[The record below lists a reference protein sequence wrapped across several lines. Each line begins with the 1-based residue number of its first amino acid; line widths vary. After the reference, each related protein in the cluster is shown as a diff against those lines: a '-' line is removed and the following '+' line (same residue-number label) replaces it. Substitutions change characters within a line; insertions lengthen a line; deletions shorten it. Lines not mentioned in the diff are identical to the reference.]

1 MSGFDQWLGSG
12 GGILPVWLAGAA
24 AAFAVFV
31 GALAFGR
38 TAQAGPAGLAWRGAL
53 VLAGAGFGWA
63 IADAAGG
70 RNHSELRGV
79 LDARAAEL
87 TLRALMPGSPLACLE
102 SVANS
107 TVEDACARSLFAGP
121 ETVAAAIAYVDAR
134 MALLTAGLELA
145 ARDQRYAASI
155 ERQRRAIEDDRFGFV
170 AHVLTTRGCS
180 VERCEGLKLLRDPQ
194 RVIANLRDRGFE
206 ANVVLHSAAWQ
217 AGGASSAPPAIPST
231 SSAPAIAVAPGVA
244 TTGAAPST
252 GPIDYPTAAS
262 IPAIS
267 IMNAEPPLSPAESQ
281 AIGAALPAAK
291 PQAPAVA
298 PTQARRQS
306 GREPSAASNLPL
318 PPPGTQ
324 QVLPPQPAPPTQ
336 IAPPG
341 AHNIPRWGGG
351 N

>member
-1 MSGFDQWLGSG
+1 MSGFDQWLGAG
-12 GGILPVWLAGAA
+12 GGVLPVWLAGAA

-31 GALAFGR
+31 GVLAVGR
-38 TAQAGPAGLAWRGAL
+38 AAQAGRAGLAWRGAL
-53 VLAGAGFGWA
+53 VLAGAGFAWA

-79 LDARAAEL
+79 LEARAAEL
-87 TLRALMPGSPLACLE
+87 TLRALAPGSPLACLE

-107 TVEDACARSLFAGP
+107 TIEDGCARSLFAGP

-134 MALLTAGLELA
+134 VALLTAGLDLA

-155 ERQRRAIEDDRFGFV
+155 ERQRRAIEHDRFGLV
-170 AHVLTTRGCS
+170 AHVLTARGCS

-194 RVIANLRDRGFE
+194 RVIANLRDRNFE
-206 ANVVLHSAAWQ
+206 ANVVLHSAGWHT
-217 AGGASSAPPAIPST
+217 GGAPATPAAIPST
-231 SSAPAIAVAPGVA
+231 PLGPAIAVAPGVA

-281 AIGAALPAAK
+281 AIGAAPPAAR
-291 PQAPAVA
+291 PQAPATPPA
-298 PTQARRQS
+298 QTRRQS
-306 GREPSAASNLPL
+306 GREPSAASNPPL

-324 QVLPPQPAPPTQ
+324 QALPPQPAPPTQ

-341 AHNIPRWGGG
+341 APNIPRWGGG